1 MRLTDDGNEPNIMI
15 DNQPVEIAN
24 EFKYL
29 GSHISSTE
37 KDVNSRIA
45 LAWVAFDKLKDILR
59 ARTQKLTINTK
70 FRLYNAACISI
81 LLYGCE
87 SWVLTEKDRKKLDVF
102 HRTCLRIMMGH
113 NQNENHTHQQD
124 DGKYQNK

>member
-1 MRLTDDGNEPNIMI
+1 MTNYRGINLMSTAAKVYNRVLLNRIRAPI
-15 DNQPVEIAN
+15 DA
-24 EFKYL
+24 
-29 GSHISSTE
+29 
-37 KDVNSRIA
+37 
-45 LAWVAFDKLKDILR
+45 ILR
-59 ARTQKLTINTK
+59 KSQAWFRVSRSCIQQIHILRRIIESASK

-102 HRTCLRIMMGH
+102 HRTCLRIIMGH

-124 DGKYQNK
+124 DGKYQMK